1 MAHTSAAPKRLAE
14 GAKRRRCWPGVV
26 ILLVLFTVGVTVGVW
41 WAVTRAPSVPEL
53 HQDPNVKVGS
63 ATLSAEERL
72 AELNKIVEESN
83 ITFSINSTP
92 MYSLSIPDQGVNWV
106 IENPPDNG
114 NRFTVTI
121 LLLDTGETVYQTNGY
136 LDPEQYIE
144 TGPLLMTLPKG
155 EYRCV
160 AYFDAYRIDDN
171 SYIGQGGAE
180 LTLYIV
186 D

>member
-1 MAHTSAAPKRLAE
+1 MAQTSASPKHLAE
-14 GAKRRRCWPGVV
+14 GAKRRRRWPGVV
-26 ILLVLFTVGVTVGVW
+26 ILLALFAVGVAGGIW
-41 WAVTRAPSVPEL
+41 WAVTRPPNPTEL

-63 ATLSAEERL
+63 ATLTAEERL
-72 AELNKIVEESN
+72 EELNKIVEKSN

-92 MYSLSIPDQGVNWV
+92 MYSLSIPDQGVNWI

-121 LLLDTGETVYQTNGY
+121 LLLDTGETVYQTDGY

-144 TGPLLMTLPKG
+144 AGPLLVTLPKG

-160 AYFDAYRIDDN
+160 AYFDAYSIDDN

-186 D
+186 E